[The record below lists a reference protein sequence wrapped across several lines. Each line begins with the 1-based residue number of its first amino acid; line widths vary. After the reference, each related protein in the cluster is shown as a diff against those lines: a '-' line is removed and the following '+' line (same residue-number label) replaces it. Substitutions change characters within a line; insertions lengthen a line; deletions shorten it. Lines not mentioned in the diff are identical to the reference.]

1 MKYSGCSLSMSKKCF
16 KDFFDMQAL
25 GVKISQEILKHFVL
39 R

>member
-25 GVKISQEILKHFVL
+25 GVKIVL
-39 R
+39 SI